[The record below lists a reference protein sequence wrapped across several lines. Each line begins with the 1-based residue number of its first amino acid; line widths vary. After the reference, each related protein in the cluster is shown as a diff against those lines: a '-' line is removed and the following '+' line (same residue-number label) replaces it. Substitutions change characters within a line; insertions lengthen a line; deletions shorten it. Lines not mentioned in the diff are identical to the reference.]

1 MNHRELY
8 STMSDAEADQA
19 FLCELQEKLNQE
31 LMKPIEERD
40 FEKIEKWTEAIC
52 MINGTEQQIQQRAAR
67 NIMALQNRNRK
78 HIVHSQRKPLL
89 RRLASVCACAAIV
102 LVANIWSV
110 AAFDRNIFSATVDW
124 FKGGFTLQMSEPD
137 EIVLPATDEDPY
149 GIVAKCEENGF
160 TPLTPTYLPDSF
172 ELDDIRTHT
181 NSKSSSV
188 VFYYKKDNFLKKDS
202 ILIFVFT
209 HFNEEDDVS
218 PIGIPSDGTQPE
230 EEVINGITMVTLKE
244 DDQFKATFQ
253 YENTIYLIS
262 GYDLDYDECYKIAAS
277 FATTKK

>member
-40 FEKIEKWTEAIC
+40 FDKIEKWTEAIC

-78 HIVHSQRKPLL
+78 HIVHTQRKPLL

-110 AAFDRNIFSATVDW
+110 AALDRNIFSATVTW

-137 EIVLPATDEDPY
+137 EIVVPAADEDPY
-149 GIVAKCEENGF
+149 GITAKCEEYGF
-160 TPLTPTYLPDSF
+160 TPLTPTYLPEGF
-172 ELDDIRTHT
+172 ELDHITT
-181 NSKSSSV
+181 NTSSKSSSV
-188 VFYYKKDNFLKKDS
+188 VFYYRKDNFLKDDT
-202 ILIFVFT
+202 LLNFHFT
-209 HFNEEDDVS
+209 HYNADAT
-218 PIGIPSDGTQPE
+218 IPPVGLSSDGTPPQE
-230 EEVINGITMVTLKE
+230 EIINGITMYTLKE
-244 DDQFKATFQ
+244 DDQFSATFIYQ
-253 YENTIYLIS
+253 NTVYVFFS
-262 GYDLDYDECYKIAAS
+262 RDLNYDECYKVVSSLAA
-277 FATTKK
+277 AKE

>member
-1 MNHRELY
+1 MNQKELY
-8 STMSDAEADQA
+8 TALQINTADQA
-19 FLCELQEKLNQE
+19 FLNELHEKLDLE
-31 LMKPIEERD
+31 LTKPVEERD
-40 FEKIEKWTEAIC
+40 FDRIEELTEAITT
-52 MINGTEQQIQQRAAR
+52 MEGTEQLVQAQAAEAIPKLQQENHRR
-67 NIMALQNRNRK
+67 KITLRKNRLK
-78 HIVHSQRKPLL
+78 VLIP
-89 RRLASVCACAAIV
+89 CACAAVV
-102 LVANIWSV
+102 LAANIWSV
-110 AAFDRNIFSATVDW
+110 AAFDRNIFSAAVDW
-124 FKGGFTLQMSEPD
+124 FDGGFTLQMSEPD
-137 EIVLPATDEDPY
+137 AVILPATEEDPY
-149 GIVAKCEENGF
+149 GIMAKCEEYGF

-181 NSKSSSV
+181 NNKSSSV